1 MIANDQP
8 NCFPGDVLV
17 RVSARSDGTVLDKA
31 IGVHNG
37 SIVSNRTEFC
47 RNAGIDY
54 GDVVYQRI
62 IYDDKRTYALIAEV
76 DDGSTTKFT
85 SEVVADALCTTA
97 PGVGLFLP
105 VADCVATV
113 LYDPKRRALAIAHLG
128 RHSSYAKLAQKVA
141 AWFINGGSD
150 PSDII
155 VWMSPHAQKES
166 YRLDWFDR
174 ADDPD
179 WAGFYEQKPDGYYLN
194 LAGFNEHL
202 LEMAGIPQAN
212 IHVSQIDTS
221 TNPDYFS
228 HMQGEK
234 GGRIGVLAVMRG

>member
-8 NCFPGDVLV
+8 TCFPDDVVV
-17 RVSARSDGTVLDKA
+17 RVSARDDGTVLDRA

-47 RNAGIDY
+47 RKTGIDY
-54 GDVVYQRI
+54 GDVAYQRI

-97 PGVGLFLP
+97 PNVGLFLP

-141 AWFINGGSD
+141 AWFAGGGSNL
-150 PSDII
+150 SDVI

-166 YRLDWFDR
+166 YKLEWFDR

-179 WAGFYEQKPDGYYLN
+179 WSDFYTQKEDGYYLN
-194 LAGFNEHL
+194 LAGYNARL
-202 LEMAGIPQAN
+202 LENAGIPARN
-212 IHVSQIDTS
+212 IHISQIDTT
-221 TNPDYFS
+221 TNSGYFS
-228 HMQGEK
+228 HMQGEHS
-234 GGRIGVLAVMRG
+234 GRIGVIAMMR